1 MSTSVKNRVQLE
13 GNVGK
18 NPEVKVFENNNKVAN
33 FTVATSEYK
42 KNKAGEFITETTWHN
57 ISAWGKQAE
66 IAEKTLVKGSRVSI
80 DGKITNRTYTDKEGN
95 KRYFT
100 EIVANEVT
108 LIAKKKK
115 LRRNIN
121 FSHGSASS
129 PRAPTPRHGEI
140 Y

>member
-66 IAEKTLVKGSRVSI
+66 IAEKTFVKGSRVSI

-108 LIAKKKK
+108 LLAKKEE
-115 LRRNIN
+115 
-121 FSHGSASS
+121 A
-129 PRAPTPRHGEI
+129 AA
-140 Y
+140 